1 VFGSAFPPPFGGVR
15 TPKDIFQAL
24 SFANEFQALADIH
37 HFGFVDTNLLKTLI
51 LLSVT
56 RNVHA
61 NRATLASQTKCP
73 NSYRCA
79 KNKLQ

>member
-1 VFGSAFPPPFGGVR
+1 VR

-37 HFGFVDTNLLKTLI
+37 HFSFVGKNLLKTLI

-56 RNVHA
+56 CNVHA
-61 NRATLASQTKCP
+61 NRVTLASQTKYQ
-73 NSYRCA
+73 NSCRCA